1 MEEIF
6 MSKYQE
12 FFTNLKNCGSYDE
25 KGRLLEVLLN
35 SFQRGNS
42 VSQADLTEM
51 KSFVFE
57 EIKILTDLIPTA
69 PNYKTKDEMFYYE
82 DKLMGL
88 FMFICAQKV
97 TVSDDEVNQVNAL
110 VKTVAKY
117 QVLENAISEMY
128 KLDKITLEDAK
139 KVIEIAIS
147 LTDEYQ
153 RGLFFQGLLSYEKD
167 VNKLTAEAKTEIANY
182 ISSEMERYLSKKDQ
196 LTEDEINN
204 LEIASD
210 ICKNYINDK
219 TIPLL
224 KQILDLNHNNIRYY
238 AVATLIA
245 CKEEIPAN
253 VIAELAQDLNY
264 ANLTHYLLKEH
275 NLENTFPNE
284 YADPVYL
291 AKSDLVHWLTYPT
304 ELGKAPDE
312 IVFLGDVKVKKEQYY
327 IFKYKSDSDNLSDDL
342 KNEWLIGWSSEEGGT
357 FSHFDELS
365 EYEQKKPAKTL
376 KAIKKMLKA

>member
-1 MEEIF
+1 

-12 FFTNLKNCGSYDE
+12 FFTNLKNCGNYGE

-42 VSQADLTEM
+42 VSQADLNEI

-57 EIKILTDLIPTA
+57 EISTITDLIPTT
-69 PNYKTKDEMFYYE
+69 PNYKAKDEVFYYE

-88 FMFICAQKV
+88 FMFICAKKIA
-97 TVSDDEVNQVNAL
+97 VSDDEVNRVNAL
-110 VKTVAKY
+110 VKTVSEY
-117 QVLENAISEMY
+117 QVIENAISEMY
-128 KLDKITLEDAK
+128 KLDKITIEDAK
-139 KVIEIAIS
+139 KVIEVANP

-153 RGLFFQGLLSYEKD
+153 KGLFFQGLLNYEKD
-167 VNKLTAEAKTEIANY
+167 NEKFTAEAKAEITNY
-182 ISSEMERYLSKKDQ
+182 VSSEMERYLNKKDR

-204 LEIASD
+204 LEIAAD
-210 ICKNYINDK
+210 VCKSFRNEK
-219 TIPLL
+219 TVYLL
-224 KQILDLNHNNIRYY
+224 KQILSLPFNNIRYY

-253 VIAELAQDLNY
+253 VISELAQDLNY
-264 ANLTHYLLKEH
+264 ADLTYYFLKEH
-275 NLENTFPNE
+275 NLENMFPKE
-284 YADPVYL
+284 YTDPIYL

-304 ELGKAPDE
+304 ELGKVPDE

-327 IFKYKSDSDNLSDDL
+327 IFKYKSDSDNLSDDS
-342 KNEWLIGWSSEEGGT
+342 KNEWLIGWSSEDGGT
-357 FSHFDELS
+357 FSHFDKLS
-365 EYEQKKPAKTL
+365 EYEQKKPVKTL